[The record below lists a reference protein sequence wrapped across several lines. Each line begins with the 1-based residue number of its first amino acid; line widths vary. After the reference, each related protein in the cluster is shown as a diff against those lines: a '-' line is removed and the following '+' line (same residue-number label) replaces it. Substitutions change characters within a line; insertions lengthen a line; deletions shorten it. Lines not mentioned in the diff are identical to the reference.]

1 MLPAKLVRLECDA
14 KAVKAEVES
23 RRELLDWF
31 LNAQREYRQN
41 KADAAAARVT
51 EEAVVTASPQVAPAA
66 SPMSGTLRS
75 TWSSTSKLPEVAA
88 ATPKPGKMGSSQSTP
103 LLRPQASPVATESRA
118 SPSAKRP
125 SLLTFSALPNA
136 DKSMHRRVDAALQA
150 AERNARELAERRPV
164 LDGFKAMRQE
174 REKSGGD
181 KKLNL
186 LAIFNEPP
194 PPNTQLKT
202 TEHVQ
207 RLSFNSRLDFGH
219 KHSLQPLNMAVKE
232 LPPSYPVLPT
242 SSMRSRLE
250 ACEHQVLWNH
260 QTMTHNQNFL
270 DDYRNMAG
278 R

>member
-1 MLPAKLVRLECDA
+1 MLPARLDRIECDA
-14 KAVKAEVES
+14 KAVRAEVES

-41 KADAAAARVT
+41 EADAAAAKAA
-51 EEAVVTASPQVAPAA
+51 EEAAMSASLQAAPAT

-75 TWSSTSKLPEVAA
+75 TWSSAAKLPEAGA

-118 SPSAKRP
+118 SPVAQRP
-125 SLLTFSALPNA
+125 SLLTMINPNA
-136 DKSMHRRVDAALQA
+136 DKSMHRRVDAARQA
-150 AERNARELAERRPV
+150 AERNARELSDRRPV
-164 LDGFKAMRQE
+164 LDGFKAMRAD
-174 REKSGGD
+174 RESGGIN

-194 PPNTQLKT
+194 PPSTQLRST
-202 TEHVQ
+202 SQVQ

-219 KHSLQPLNMAVKE
+219 KYSLQALNTAVKE
-232 LPPSYPVLPT
+232 APPSYPVLPT

-260 QTMTHNQNFL
+260 QTMSHNQQFL
-270 DDYRNMAG
+270 DDYRNFSKA
-278 R
+278 